1 LEPADVPALYGSGTV
16 DPASG
21 GFTWVLNSTSN
32 AEARAQVERYRLQGF
47 RASVLT
53 AVVDGRLVHRVAVG
67 QFTDLAYAR
76 AARHLLPPD
85 APADTWILRLD
96 RTP

>member
-1 LEPADVPALYGSGTV
+1 VE
-16 DPASG
+16 PASG
-21 GFTWVLNSTSN
+21 GYTWVLNSTDD
-32 AEARAQVERYRLQGF
+32 AEARAQVDRYRMMGF

-53 AVVDGRLVHRVAVG
+53 AVVDGRRVHRVAVG
-67 QFTDLAYAR
+67 QFFDIADAR

-85 APADTWILRLD
+85 APADTWILRLG